1 MPRVF
6 NEIRARYLTPQGWR
20 ICAQWQPGAPA
31 MAYSLAEALS
41 LADDAE
47 RSHDHELATAIR
59 DAVIEANVREKTLRR
74 ITGGI
79 RPNHSTWRSEADRI
93 AKSEV
98 FNFSAATRLTVEI
111 NRNAADTQLKERTAE
126 ALPSLQSVTAGEL
139 DPFRQTV
146 ARNRFNAIRHLL
158 HSSI

>member
-6 NEIRARYLTPQGWR
+6 NEIRARYLTPHGWR

-31 MAYSLAEALS
+31 MAYSLSEAVS

-47 RSHDHELATAIR
+47 RSHDYELATAIR
-59 DAVIEANVREKTLRR
+59 DAVVEANAREKTLRR

-79 RPNHSTWRSEADRI
+79 TPNRPTWRSEADRI
-93 AKSEV
+93 ATSEA
-98 FNFSAATRLTVEI
+98 FDFSAATRLTAEI
-111 NRNAADTQLKERTAE
+111 HQNAADVHLKERSAE
-126 ALPSLQSVTAGEL
+126 ALPSLQRVTAGEL
-139 DPFRQTV
+139 DPFNQTV

-158 HSSI
+158 HASV